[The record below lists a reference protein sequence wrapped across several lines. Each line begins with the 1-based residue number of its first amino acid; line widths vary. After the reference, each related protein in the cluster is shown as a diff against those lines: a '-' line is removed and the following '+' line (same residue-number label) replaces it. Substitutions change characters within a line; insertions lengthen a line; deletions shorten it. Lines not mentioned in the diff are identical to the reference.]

1 MKVLIRLACVLG
13 LTGLGAC
20 TPAPSSVYVDQRP
33 PTILVPPQAANQ
45 QYVAPQPYVPQPYVQ
60 PQQQYAQQGPR
71 TVPPRPV
78 QARPQPP
85 VQVPA
90 QPQAQWSAPQ
100 QAAPPVQ
107 RPLNSG
113 DPLDAAVYRLGSG
126 DAVRIEVLGETEL
139 SMEALI
145 DPSGL
150 INYPFLGTVQAAGNT
165 VRELELKI
173 RNGLRGGYLVNPD
186 VRVGLARYRP
196 VFISGQVRAPGSYPY
211 SLGLNV
217 EKAITL
223 AGGVTPFGSTSR
235 VYRQRN
241 GTSDDDRIKVTLDST
256 VLPGDYIIVE
266 ERLF

>member
-1 MKVLIRLACVLG
+1 MY
-13 LTGLGAC
+13 GLGAC
-20 TPAPSSVYVDQRP
+20 TPAPSSVYVDQRA
-33 PTILVPPQAANQ
+33 PTILVPPPTA
-45 QYVAPQPYVPQPYVQ
+45 
-60 PQQQYAQQGPR
+60 AQQSV
-71 TVPPRPV
+71 T
-78 QARPQPP
+78 RPQPP
-85 VQVPA
+85 MQ
-90 QPQAQWSAPQ
+90 APQ
-100 QAAPPVQ
+100 QLPPQMQQQQPAPQMQSPPPMRAPVQ
-107 RPLNSG
+107 AYAQAPQPVPQPMYSS
-113 DPLDAAVYRLGSG
+113 DPLDASVYRLGSG
-126 DAVRIEVLGETEL
+126 DAVRIEVLGEAEL
-139 SMEALI
+139 SLEALV
-145 DPSGL
+145 DPSGF

-196 VFISGQVRAPGSYPY
+196 VFISGQVRQPGSYPY
-211 SLGLNV
+211 TLGLNV

-241 GTSDDDRIKVTLDST
+241 GSSDDDRIKVSLDSA